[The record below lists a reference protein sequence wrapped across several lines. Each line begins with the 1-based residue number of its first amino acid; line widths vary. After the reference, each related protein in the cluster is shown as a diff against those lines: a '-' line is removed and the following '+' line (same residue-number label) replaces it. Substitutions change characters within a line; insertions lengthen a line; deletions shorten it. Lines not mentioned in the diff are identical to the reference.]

1 MSDLRR
7 FPFVRTGWPDHCW
20 TSHLASEIGLFQRV
34 FAKTPSPSCEL
45 FRIWLIW
52 LDSFDYKWNS
62 HHDWKGLASQ
72 FWQMESTLR
81 EVSVSKRV
89 EEKDYSGSICS
100 SRCLFQ
106 WGRSVCYVVMPIINH
121 NQSLTKIF
129 KQCYNWLWKNVKW
142 IIARSENFFRLI
154 CKK

>member
-20 TSHLASEIGLFQRV
+20 TSHSASEIGLFQRV

-106 WGRSVCYVVMPIINH
+106 RGRSVCYVVMPIINH

-129 KQCYNWLWKNVKW
+129 KQCYNWLWKNLMLSGLLHDLK
-142 IIARSENFFRLI
+142 IFFG
-154 CKK
+154 